1 MSKIW
6 RRGPFALL
14 LSALLFTSL
23 AGAEQLRVRETV
35 VRDEDGR
42 RISFYKDLVKGR
54 TVAINFIFT
63 SCTAVCPMLAANFR
77 KVQTDL
83 AKENA
88 NIHLISISVD
98 PVTDTPERLKRFAAQ
113 FHAGPNWTLVTGDKG
128 EIDALLG
135 SLGVSA
141 RNKMEH
147 TPTVLVGNEAAG
159 HWQRV
164 DGLASSE
171 VVLRALR
178 EAAARP
184 VAAGVGAE
192 TSATENP
199 AKQSA
204 TAAQSAKY
212 FPNLELITQDG
223 VKVRFHDDVLKGKTV
238 LINFLFTSC
247 ADVCPPM
254 TANLVRVQRLLG
266 DRLGRDIV
274 MVSISLDPETD
285 TPDALKA
292 YAEKFGAKPGWYFL
306 TGDKANVDAV
316 LAKLGGYVDDKN
328 KHSAALLV
336 GNVARGGWQKMFAM
350 GKPEAIASV
359 AVDLAR

>member
-1 MSKIW
+1 MNKIW
-6 RRGPFALL
+6 SLGLLALMFALF
-14 LSALLFTSL
+14 FTSL
-23 AGAEQLRVRETV
+23 AGAEPVRVRETV
-35 VRDEDGR
+35 VRDEEGR

-63 SCTAVCPMLAANFR
+63 SCTTICPMLAANFR
-77 KVQTDL
+77 KVQNDL
-83 AKENA
+83 AKEDA

-98 PVTDTPERLKRFAAQ
+98 PVTDTPDRLKRFAAQ
-113 FHAGPNWTLVTGDKG
+113 YRVGPNWTLVTGNKD

-135 SLGVSA
+135 SLGISS

-147 TPTVLVGNEAAG
+147 TPMVLVGNEAAG
-159 HWQRV
+159 YWQRV

-171 VVLRALR
+171 VVLRTLR

-184 VAAGVGAE
+184 VAVSVGAE
-192 TSATENP
+192 TSAKESP
-199 AKQSA
+199 

-212 FPNLELITQDG
+212 FPNLELTTQDG
-223 VKVRFHDDVLKGKTV
+223 MNVRFYDDVLKGKTV
-238 LINFLFTSC
+238 LVNFLFTSC

-285 TPDALKA
+285 TPEALKA

-306 TGDKANVDAV
+306 TGSKANVDGV

-328 KHSAALLV
+328 KHSAALLI
-336 GNVARGGWQKMFAM
+336 GNVPRGGWQKMFAM

-359 AVDLAR
+359 AIDLAR